1 MYGLFYFYDK
11 KVMSTKILFI
21 YNANSD
27 TGSKLLDFAHK
38 IISPATYNCALCSLT
53 FGSFT
58 ENKQWKAFR
67 ERLLANGYELE
78 FLHKDEF
85 QKSYKSKFGHAFT
98 YPIILVETPHDLE
111 VLVTTEK
118 LNGFE
123 TVEELVAAVKF
134 SVGSASLL

>member
-11 KVMSTKILFI
+11 KACPRKFSFFI
-21 YNANSD
+21 MP
-27 TGSKLLDFAHK
+27 
-38 IISPATYNCALCSLT
+38 IT

-118 LNGFE
+118 LNGYE
-123 TVEELVAAVKF
+123 TVEELVAAVQG
-134 SVGSASLL
+134 SVGSFQ

>member
-1 MYGLFYFYDK
+1 
-11 KVMSTKILFI
+11 MSNKILFI

-27 TGSKLLDFAHK
+27 TGSKMIDFIHK
-38 IISPATYNCALCSLT
+38 IIIPATYDCALCSLT

-58 ENKQWKAFR
+58 ENMQWKVFR
-67 ERLLANGYELE
+67 ESLLIKGYELE

-85 QKSYKSKFGHAFT
+85 QKSYKSKFGHVFT
-98 YPIILVETPHDLE
+98 YPIILVATAHDLE

-123 TVEELVAAVKF
+123 TVEELITCVE
-134 SVGSASLL
+134 GSLGSFI

>member
-1 MYGLFYFYDK
+1 MVYFYDQK
-11 KVMSTKILFI
+11 TMSKKILFI

-27 TGSKLLDFAHK
+27 TGSKMLDFAHK
-38 IISPATYNCALCSLT
+38 IISPATYDCALCSLT

-67 ERLLANGYELE
+67 ESLLTKGYELE

-98 YPIILVETPHDLE
+98 YPIILVETAHDLE

-118 LNGFE
+118 LNGLE
-123 TVEELVAAVKF
+123 TVEELVAEI
-134 SVGSASLL
+134 GS

>member
-1 MYGLFYFYDK
+1 MYGLVYFYDQK
-11 KVMSTKILFI
+11 TMSKKILFI

-27 TGSKLLDFAHK
+27 TGSKLFDFAHK
-38 IISPATYNCALCSLT
+38 IISPATYDCALCSLT

-67 ERLLANGYELE
+67 EQLLAKGYELE
-78 FLHKDEF
+78 FLYKDEF
-85 QKSYKSKFGHAFT
+85 QKSYKSKFGHAYT
-98 YPIILVETPHDLE
+98 YPIILAETPHDLE

-123 TVEELVAAVKF
+123 TVEELVAAVQGLVF
-134 SVGSASLL
+134 N

>member
-1 MYGLFYFYDK
+1 MYSLVYFYDK
-11 KVMSTKILFI
+11 KDMSKKILFI

-27 TGSKLLDFAHK
+27 TSSKLLDFAHK
-38 IISPATYNCALCSLT
+38 IISPATYDCALCSLT
-53 FGSFT
+53 FGNFT

-67 ERLLANGYELE
+67 VSLLAKGYELE

-98 YPIILVETPHDLE
+98 YPIILVETAHDLE

-123 TVEELVAAVKF
+123 TVEELVAGVEG
-134 SVGSASLL
+134 SVGS